1 MMETSRKRKMRRAI
15 LGTSSDVRAFAIFT
29 AENPMGKS
37 LPPDENARLNGEL
50 TADLKAHHL
59 LYGHTV
65 GKFNSYHYSYE
76 MIVVNFGL
84 SGTVNTR
91 PRGRKPPFL

>member
-1 MMETSRKRKMRRAI
+1 MNYKDLLNDKDREIFNSI
-15 LGTSSDVRAFAIFT
+15 WSSNVW
-29 AENPMGKS
+29 
-37 LPPDENARLNGEL
+37 
-50 TADLKAHHL
+50 
-59 LYGHTV
+59 
-65 GKFNSYHYSYE
+65 NSYHYSYE